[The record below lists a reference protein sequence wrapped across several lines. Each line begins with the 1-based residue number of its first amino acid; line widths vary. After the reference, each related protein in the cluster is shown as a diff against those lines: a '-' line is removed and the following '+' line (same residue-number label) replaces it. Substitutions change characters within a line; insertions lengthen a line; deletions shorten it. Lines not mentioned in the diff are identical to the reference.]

1 MAKHP
6 KTFRIGGEL
15 EINRLGF
22 GAMRITGKGICGP
35 PDDRE
40 GALATLRRLPE
51 LGVDFIDTAN
61 SYGPEVSEE
70 LIKEAL
76 YPYSQVTVATKGG
89 LERSG
94 ARRLDAQRQPQPPGQ
109 RGARQ
114 PRAPGRR
121 ADRAVAAAPHRLE
134 GAARRAVRRRQA
146 AARRRRDRATPG
158 LSEVSVEDIEA
169 ASKVFPVATVQ
180 NRYNFADRG
189 SEDVLKYCEAHGI
202 GFIPW
207 FPLAAGELTREGSRA
222 RRDRQGPRRHAE
234 PDRGRL
240 AAAAQPGD
248 HPDPGHVQGG
258 APGGEREGGRDRADG
273 RRSSTRWIASGSSG
287 RAGRVIPAGGCGI
300 GVRHLVESRFGAAVS
315 GDDLA
320 RSAKLPDTSGRLP
333 DRDRDPGALAPDLSP
348 PARRRSRPATAPE

>member
-1 MAKHP
+1 MATHP

-22 GAMRITGKGICGP
+22 GAMRITGKGIWGP
-35 PDDRE
+35 PADRE

-70 LIKEAL
+70 LIREAL

-94 ARRLDAQRQPQPPGQ
+94 PDIWTQNGNPSHLVSEAHASRERLGVDQIALWQLHRIDSKV
-109 RGARQ
+109 
-114 PRAPGRR
+114 PR
-121 ADRAVAAAPHRLE
+121 DE
-134 GAARRAVRRRQA
+134 QFEAVRLLLDDGVIA
-146 AARRRRDRATPG
+146 YAG

-169 ASKVFPVATVQ
+169 AAKVFPVATVQ

-207 FPLAAGELTREGSRA
+207 YPLAAGELAREGSALDAIAKAHGATRSQIA
-222 RRDRQGPRRHAE
+222 VAWLLQRSPVIIPIPGTSQVAHLEENVKAGEIELTAQEFDTLDQVGIKRGGQG
-234 PDRGRL
+234 
-240 AAAAQPGD
+240 
-248 HPDPGHVQGG
+248 
-258 APGGEREGGRDRADG
+258 
-273 RRSSTRWIASGSSG
+273 
-287 RAGRVIPAGGCGI
+287 
-300 GVRHLVESRFGAAVS
+300 
-315 GDDLA
+315 
-320 RSAKLPDTSGRLP
+320 
-333 DRDRDPGALAPDLSP
+333 
-348 PARRRSRPATAPE
+348 